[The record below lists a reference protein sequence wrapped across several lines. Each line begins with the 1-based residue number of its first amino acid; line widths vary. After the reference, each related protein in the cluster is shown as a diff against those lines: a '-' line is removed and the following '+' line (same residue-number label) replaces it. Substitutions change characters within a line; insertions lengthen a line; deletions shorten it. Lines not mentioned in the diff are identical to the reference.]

1 MKKRRRSGLTL
12 DDWLKEEMKDP
23 EFRKGFEAAEAQW
36 HAAKSIVAARKKAK
50 LTQTELAKR
59 IKTDQ
64 KAIWRLESGRQNA
77 TIGMLSKIA
86 KATNCDLRVELL
98 PRT

>member
-1 MKKRRRSGLTL
+1 MKKKDRNGLPFNE
-12 DDWLKEEMKDP
+12 WLAEEMRDP
-23 EFRKGFEAAEAQW
+23 EFRKHYEAAEAQW
-36 HAAKSIVAARKKAK
+36 LASKSIAAARKRAK

-98 PRT
+98 PRA